1 MNRSVPG
8 VAIVVGSIAL
18 CLVVPANAQYGGGT
32 GGTGGTGGATYS
44 GDQHYGS
51 PHEMPQKD
59 IAPQSFDAGSR
70 AEELRVKGKCDQAI
84 PLLRGLVDNG
94 GASEISQ
101 FNLGLCLFDIA
112 EKDTAH
118 AADLKKEGASWIISA
133 ANAGLARAQSRAVT
147 LLLDGIGTAPDPV
160 EAKKFALLYQGNPG
174 RYNFNLPEIPDDV
187 NKRLDVALTSPQRAE
202 ARKRANAWTPP
213 SMQE

>member
-1 MNRSVPG
+1 MNRNALY
-8 VAIVVGSIAL
+8 VAAFAGSIAA
-18 CLVVPANAQYGGGT
+18 CLALPANAQFYGGSGGSS
-32 GGTGGTGGATYS
+32 GGTGATYS

-59 IAPQSFDAGSR
+59 LAPQSFDAGSR

-101 FNLGLCLFDIA
+101 YNLGLCLFDVA

-118 AADLKKEGASWIISA
+118 AADLKKEGAGWIIGA

-147 LLLDGIGTAPDPV
+147 LLLDGIGVPPDPV

-174 RYNFNLPEIPDDV
+174 RYNFNLPEIPEDV
-187 NKRLDVALTSPQRAE
+187 NKRLDVALTGPQRTE

-213 SMQE
+213 SLQE